1 MFTLENQIL
10 LYKSNNLQNFRLKL
24 LEDFA
29 DQRRIVLT
37 TLLPYPGIGE
47 SYGSA
52 KTSLINDENIIFNPY
67 LLFYNT
73 KIFNLMD
80 TFHSLLVCPPI
91 SYVYYLQ
98 SLHQCIFHKNSQ
110 TPCTLVLVSPT
121 GCQILANRQ
130 APQA

>member
-1 MFTLENQIL
+1 MF
-10 LYKSNNLQNFRLKL
+10 LYKLCNLQNFRLKL

-52 KTSLINDENIIFNPY
+52 KTSLIKNEKIINNPY
-67 LLFYNT
+67 QLCYTCRNT
-73 KIFNLMD
+73 KNFPLMC
-80 TFHSLLVCPPI
+80 TFHSLLACPPI
-91 SYVYYLQ
+91 SFVYYLQ
-98 SLHQCIFHKNSQ
+98 SLHQYIFRRNSQ

-121 GCQILANRQ
+121 GCQILANRR
-130 APQA
+130 APPA